1 MRGAASAAI
10 DISDGLLADLGHILA
25 LSQVSAVINV
35 DKVPVSDAL
44 NSSIPRA
51 EQFDYILNYGDD
63 YELLFTVPESNK
75 SMVDMKLRQYGVEA
89 SCVGQIKSGEG
100 EIELL
105 LDGEK
110 FNYQG
115 KGFQHFA
122 KEPVWAVTVYSI

>member
-1 MRGAASAAI
+1 
-10 DISDGLLADLGHILA
+10 
-25 LSQVSAVINV
+25 VINV

-75 SMVDMKLRQYGVEA
+75 SMLDMKLRQYGVEA

-105 LDGEK
+105 LDGEQ

-115 KGFQHFA
+115 KGFQHFT
-122 KEPVWAVTVYSI
+122 KEPV